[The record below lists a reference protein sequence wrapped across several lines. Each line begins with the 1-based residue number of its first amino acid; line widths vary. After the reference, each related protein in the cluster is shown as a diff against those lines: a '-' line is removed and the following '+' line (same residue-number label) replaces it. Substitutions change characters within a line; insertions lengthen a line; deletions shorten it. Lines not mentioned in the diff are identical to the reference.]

1 MPPSISAR
9 AWRFVQPICPTW
21 IDDGEFGDYQPPTP
35 PESLTIIF
43 GRGQVQIAENQGPF
57 GGNET
62 PLYEFIGYIE
72 SKNQITQFALNKWL
86 PSAFFTKTSLPI
98 RLENIAEVR
107 DPKTRIEGFPI
118 GWTIG
123 ADPVNE
129 SGKRNDLLKIQE
141 ILKTEGPI
149 AGVKRV
155 AEEFPG
161 QYMRYHG
168 GIEKMANLL
177 EQTPRDLEFVPNP
190 FQKAMIEELKMEPH
204 PRHIYWVYDSVGHS
218 GKSRLLKYL
227 ACEMDAIEL
236 GGREVDIAFG
246 YNGQRIVCFDIPR
259 PTPINTYSDAF
270 ICAER
275 LKNGGI
281 FSTKFFSKFKRFNP
295 PHVVFFSNSPPPE
308 GLWTKDRLQL
318 ITLAPPPQP
327 FSPFS
332 IFGISPATPEP
343 IVETRAEILQK
354 RIQELAGVENG

>member
-1 MPPSISAR
+1 MPPSVAAR
-9 AWRFVQPICPTW
+9 AWRFVIPISPTW
-21 IDDGEFGDYQPPTP
+21 VDNEEYGDYTPTEPPTQ
-35 PESLTIIF
+35 LHITY
-43 GRGQVQIAENQGPF
+43 GRGQVQLAEDQREAEDG
-57 GGNET
+57 T
-62 PLYEFIGYIE
+62 KLYEFHGYIE
-72 SKNQITQFALNKWL
+72 SKGQITAFALNKWL
-86 PSAFFTKTSLPI
+86 PDAFFDKTTIPLRDQNISEVLDKEKRIECSLPI
-98 RLENIAEVR
+98 M
-107 DPKTRIEGFPI
+107 
-118 GWTIG
+118 WTIG
-123 ADPVNE
+123 GDVNSE
-129 SGKRNDLLKIQE
+129 AGKRNDLLKIQE
-141 ILKTEGPI
+141 ILKKDGPI

-177 EQTPRDLEFVPNP
+177 EAVPRDLEFVPNA
-190 FQKAMIEELKMEPH
+190 FQQAMIEELKQEPH
-204 PRHIYWVYDSVGHS
+204 PRHIYWVYDAVGHS
-218 GKSRLLKYL
+218 GKSRLLKHL

-327 FSPFS
+327 FTPFT
-332 IFGISPATPEP
+332 IFGLNPTPPPPVE
-343 IVETRAEILQK
+343 ETRAQIIQK
-354 RIQELAGVENG
+354 RIQLLGVENG

>member
-1 MPPSISAR
+1 MPPSVSSR
-9 AWRFVQPICPTW
+9 AWRFVQPIFPEW
-21 IDDGEFGDYQPPTP
+21 VEGDEYGDYVPRDP
-35 PESLTIIF
+35 PETLQLVF
-43 GRGQVQIAENQGPF
+43 GRGQVQREYEQDGGGP
-57 GGNET
+57 T
-62 PLYEFIGYIE
+62 LYQFVGYVE
-72 SKNQITQFALNKWL
+72 SKIQVTKFSMLKWL
-86 PSAFFTKTSLPI
+86 PDATFEKTNIPMREQNVEEVTNKEKCVCTLPI
-98 RLENIAEVR
+98 
-107 DPKTRIEGFPI
+107 P
-118 GWTIG
+118 WTIG
-123 ADPVNE
+123 RNPSNE
-129 SGKRNDLLKIQE
+129 AGKRNDLLKIQE
-141 ILKTEGPI
+141 ILKKDGPI

-177 EQTPRDLEFVPNP
+177 EEAPRDTDFEPNA
-190 FQKAMIEELKMEPH
+190 FQHAMIEELRNEPH
-204 PRHIYWVYDSVGHS
+204 PRHIYWVYDAAGHS

-227 ACEMDAIEL
+227 SCEMDAIEL

-259 PTPINTYSDAF
+259 PTPINTYADAF

-318 ITLAPPPQP
+318 ITLSAPPPPFQP
-327 FSPFS
+327 FTLFNVPPT
-332 IFGISPATPEP
+332 PAAPVE
-343 IVETRAEILQK
+343 ETRAEIITK
-354 RIQELAGVENG
+354 RIQQLSNV